1 MANGNHTM
9 YSITLQ
15 NIETQEIDNSF
26 IFLNKLDA
34 IRMSKRINEVVYK
47 ITTENKLNEWKLVEF
62 KIKTQ

>member
-15 NIETQEIDNSF
+15 NIETKEIEKSY

-34 IRMSKRINEVVYK
+34 KKMFNQVDEIVYQ
-47 ITTENKLNEWKLVEF
+47 TFTGNKLNQWKLVEF

>member
-9 YSITLQ
+9 YAITLQ

-34 IRMSKRINEVVYK
+34 IRMSKRINEIVYK
-47 ITTENKLNEWKLVEF
+47 TTTGNKLNEWKLVEF